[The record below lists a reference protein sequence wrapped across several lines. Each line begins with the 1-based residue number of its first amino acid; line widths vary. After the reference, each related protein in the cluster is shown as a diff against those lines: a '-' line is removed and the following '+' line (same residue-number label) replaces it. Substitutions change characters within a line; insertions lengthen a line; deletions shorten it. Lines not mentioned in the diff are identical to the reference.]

1 MNNHNNHN
9 NHNHNNHYNHYIIY
23 LLNKYKIIDLLCLN
37 NNHIMEYYQELLLN
51 IIEFMLNY
59 VNSNLLQTMYYD
71 LYDEIY
77 EETNE
82 VFYTQLIENNLLA
95 SFFNIDKDV
104 SSLLLHLTIEL
115 CQNLVFKFYIPKR
128 SYSKSYIRKI
138 TTNHNKIKA
147 TLFKLQNIPQPE
159 QRTPEWY
166 VFRNSTL
173 TASNIYK
180 IFMSESTQSQ
190 LILEKC
196 CPSDPSKY
204 KNNNLNSPMHWGQK
218 YERVSIL
225 YYEHINNTKVSEF
238 GCIPHR
244 NYSYIA
250 ASPDGIICDENS
262 AIYGRMLEIKNVV
275 SREING
281 IPKTE
286 YWIQM
291 QIQMEVCDLNECDF
305 LETKFLEYCDIDEY
319 KEDYITNISSN
330 IHCGFIMQFSINN
343 EDVHY
348 EYPPFNLHNIESD
361 EYNDWTNFMLEKNKD
376 NSYVRNIYWK
386 LETIS
391 CVLVLRNKLWFKYI
405 QPYIETFW
413 NALVSEK
420 NDGSYANRIN
430 SKQKAKNDDYKVKS
444 DFYKSGCLIK
454 I

>member
-1 MNNHNNHN
+1 M
-9 NHNHNNHYNHYIIY
+9 
-23 LLNKYKIIDLLCLN
+23 
-37 NNHIMEYYQELLLN
+37 
-51 IIEFMLNY
+51 
-59 VNSNLLQTMYYD
+59 
-71 LYDEIY
+71 
-77 EETNE
+77 
-82 VFYTQLIENNLLA
+82 
-95 SFFNIDKDV
+95 
-104 SSLLLHLTIEL
+104 
-115 CQNLVFKFYIPKR
+115 VFKFYIPKR
-128 SYSKSYIRKI
+128 SYKKSYIRNVSV
-138 TTNHNKIKA
+138 NHNKIKA
-147 TLFKLQNIPQPE
+147 NLLKLKNIPQPE

-180 IFMSESTQSQ
+180 IFITESTQSQ

-196 CPSDPSKY
+196 CPSAPSKY

-218 YERVSIL
+218 YERISVL

-238 GCIPHR
+238 GCIPHSK
-244 NYSYIA
+244 YSYIA
-250 ASPDGIICDENS
+250 ASPDGIVCDENS

-281 IPKTE
+281 TPKME

-305 LETKFLEYCDIDEY
+305 LETKFLEYSDLEEY
-319 KEDYITNISSN
+319 KEDYELNVSSN
-330 IHCGFIMQFSINN
+330 KHCGFIMQFSINN

-348 EYPPFNLHNIESD
+348 EYAPFNLHNVES
-361 EYNDWTNFMLEKNKD
+361 EAYSEWTDLMLAKNKD
-376 NSYVRNIYWK
+376 YSYVRNIYWK

-391 CVLVLRNKLWFKYI
+391 CVLVLRNKLWFKHI

-420 NDGSYANRIN
+420 NDGSYVNRIN
-430 SKQKAKNDDYKVKS
+430 NKRKSSNEDYKEKG

-454 I
+454 C

>member
-1 MNNHNNHN
+1 M
-9 NHNHNNHYNHYIIY
+9 NNHYNNYICY
-23 LLNKYKIIDLLCLN
+23 LINKYNIPDLLCLN
-37 NNHIMEYYQELLLN
+37 NSQIMEYYQELLLN
-51 IIEFMLNY
+51 IIEFMLQY
-59 VNSNLLQTMYYD
+59 INSNLLQIMYYD

-77 EETNE
+77 EETND
-82 VFYTQLIENNLLA
+82 VFYPHLIETNLL
-95 SFFNIDKDV
+95 SSLFNIDKDV

-115 CQNLVFKFYIPKR
+115 CQNIVFKFYIPKR
-128 SYSKSYIRKI
+128 SYKKSYVRKV
-138 TTNHNKIKA
+138 TANHNNIKA
-147 TLFKLQNIPQPE
+147 TIFKLQNIPQPE
-159 QRTPEWY
+159 QRTSEWY

-180 IFMSESTQSQ
+180 IFISESSQSQ
-190 LILEKC
+190 LIIEKC

-218 YERVSIL
+218 YERVSVL
-225 YYEHINNTKVSEF
+225 YYEHLNNTKVSEF

-244 NYSYIA
+244 DYSYIA

-262 AIYGRMLEIKNVV
+262 NIYGRMLEIKNVV

-281 IPKTE
+281 IPKME

-305 LETKFLEYCDIDEY
+305 LETKFIEYFDIDDY
-319 KEDYITNISSN
+319 KENYALNISSN
-330 IHCGFIMQFSINN
+330 VYCGFIMQFSINN

-348 EYPPFNLHNIESD
+348 EYPPFNLHNIESP
-361 EYNDWTNFMLEKNKD
+361 EYDDWTNLILEKNKN

-391 CVLVLRNKLWFKYI
+391 CILVLRNKLWFKHI

-420 NDGSYANRIN
+420 NDGSYVNRLN
-430 SKQKAKNDDYKVKS
+430 SKQKAKNEDYKEKG

>member
-1 MNNHNNHN
+1 MNKY
-9 NHNHNNHYNHYIIY
+9 YNAYICY
-23 LLNKYKIIDLLCLN
+23 LITKYKIPDLLCLAN
-37 NNHIMEYYQELLLN
+37 SHIMECYQELTLN
-51 IIEFMLNY
+51 IIEFMLEY
-59 VNSNLLQTMYYD
+59 VNTNLLQTMYYD

-77 EETNE
+77 EDTNE
-82 VFYTQLIENNLLA
+82 VFYAHLIDTDLLA
-95 SFFNIDKDV
+95 NIFNIQKDV
-104 SSLLLHLTIEL
+104 SVVLLHLTIEL
-115 CQNLVFKFYIPKR
+115 CKNIVFKFYIPKR
-128 SYSKSYIRKI
+128 SYKKSYIRNVSV
-138 TTNHNKIKA
+138 NHNKIKA
-147 TLFKLQNIPQPE
+147 TIFKLQNVPQPE

-180 IFMSESTQSQ
+180 IFITESTQSQ
-190 LILEKC
+190 LIIEKC
-196 CPSDPSKY
+196 QSIDASKY

-218 YERVSIL
+218 YEPVSVL

-238 GCIPHR
+238 GCIPHSK
-244 NYSYIA
+244 YSYIA
-250 ASPDGIICDENS
+250 ASPDGIVCDENS

-281 IPKTE
+281 TPKME

-305 LETKFLEYCDIDEY
+305 LETKFLEYSDLEEY
-319 KEDYITNISSN
+319 KEDYEVNMCSSSSKQSDN
-330 IHCGFIMQFSINN
+330 KQSDNKHCGIIMQFSINN

-348 EYPPFNLHNIESD
+348 EYAPFNLHNVESD
-361 EYNDWTNFMLEKNKD
+361 AYSEWTDLMLAKNK
-376 NSYVRNIYWK
+376 NNTYVRNIYWK

-391 CVLVLRNKLWFKYI
+391 CVLVLRNKLWFKHI

-420 NDGSYANRIN
+420 NDGSYVNRIN
-430 SKQKAKNDDYKVKS
+430 KRKSSNEDYREKG

-454 I
+454 C

>member
-1 MNNHNNHN
+1 MN
-9 NHNHNNHYNHYIIY
+9 YNRYICY
-23 LLNKYKIIDLLCLN
+23 LIDKYEIEDILCLTN
-37 NNHIMEYYQELLLN
+37 SHVMECYQEMLLY
-51 IIEFMLNY
+51 IIEFMLDY
-59 VNSNLLQTMYYD
+59 VNTNILQLMYYD

-77 EETNE
+77 DETYE
-82 VFYTQLIENNLLA
+82 IFYTQLIENNLLV
-95 SFFNIDKDV
+95 SLFNIDNDV

-115 CQNLVFKFYIPKR
+115 CQNVIFKFYIPKR
-128 SYSKSYIRKI
+128 SYKKTYIRNV
-138 TTNHNKIKA
+138 TCNYNKIKS
-147 TLFKLQNIPQPE
+147 TIFKLQNIPQPE
-159 QRTPEWY
+159 QRTLEWY

-196 CPSDPSKY
+196 QPSDPSKY

-218 YERVSIL
+218 YERVSVL
-225 YYEHINNTKVSEF
+225 YYEHLNNTKVSEF

-244 NYSYIA
+244 DYSYIA

-262 AIYGRMLEIKNVV
+262 NIYGRMLEIKNVV

-281 IPKTE
+281 VPKTE

-305 LETKFLEYCDIDEY
+305 LETKFIEYCDIDEY
-319 KEDYITNISSN
+319 KANYETNIYSN
-330 IHCGFIMQFSINN
+330 VHCGFIMQFSINN

-361 EYNDWTNFMLEKNKD
+361 EYNDWTNLMLEKNKD

-391 CVLVLRNKLWFKYI
+391 CILVLRNKLWFKHI

-413 NALVSEK
+413 NALLCEK
-420 NDGSYANRIN
+420 NDGSYVNRIN
-430 SKQKAKNDDYKVKS
+430 SKQKAKNEDYKVKS

>member
-1 MNNHNNHN
+1 MN

-128 SYSKSYIRKI
+128 SYNKSYIRKI

-262 AIYGRMLEIKNVV
+262 NIYGRMLEIKNVV

-361 EYNDWTNFMLEKNKD
+361 EYNDWTNLMLEKNKD

-420 NDGSYANRIN
+420 NDGSYVNRIN

>member
-1 MNNHNNHN
+1 M
-9 NHNHNNHYNHYIIY
+9 NNHYNNYIIY

-37 NNHIMEYYQELLLN
+37 NSQIMECYQELLLN
-51 IIEFMLNY
+51 IIEFMLDY
-59 VNSNLLQTMYYD
+59 INSNILQTMYYD

-82 VFYTQLIENNLLA
+82 LFYPHLIETDLLT
-95 SFFNIDKDV
+95 SLFNIDKT
-104 SSLLLHLTIEL
+104 SSSILLHLTVKL
-115 CQNLVFKFYIPKR
+115 CQNIIFKFYIPKR
-128 SYSKSYIRKI
+128 SYNKTYIRKI

-147 TLFKLQNIPQPE
+147 TLFKLKNIPQPE

-166 VFRNSTL
+166 IFRNSIL

-180 IFMSESTQSQ
+180 IFVSESTQSQ

-196 CPSDPSKY
+196 QPNDVN
-204 KNNNLNSPMHWGQK
+204 KNKSINLNSPMHWGQK
-218 YERVSIL
+218 YERVSVLFYEQL
-225 YYEHINNTKVSEF
+225 YNTKVSEF

-281 IPKTE
+281 IPKME

-305 LETKFLEYCDIDEY
+305 LETKFIEYCDECEY
-319 KEDYITNISSN
+319 KEDYALNVSSKK
-330 IHCGFIMQFSINN
+330 HCGFIMQFSINN

-348 EYPPFNLHNIESD
+348 EYPPFNLHNIEST
-361 EYNDWTNFMLEKNKD
+361 EYNDWTNLMLEKNRH
-376 NSYVRNIYWK
+376 NTFVRNIYWK
-386 LETIS
+386 LETSS
-391 CVLVLRNKLWFKYI
+391 CVLVLRNKLWFKHV
-405 QPYIETFW
+405 QPYIEIFW
-413 NALVSEK
+413 NALVCEK
-420 NDGSYANRIN
+420 NDGSYVNRITN
-430 SKQKAKNDDYKVKS
+430 KQKAKNEDNKERG
-444 DFYKSGCLIK
+444 DFYNSGCLIK

>member
-1 MNNHNNHN
+1 MNI
-9 NHNHNNHYNHYIIY
+9 HYINYISY
-23 LLNKYKIIDLLCLN
+23 LINKYKIPDLVCLTN
-37 NNHIMEYYQELLLN
+37 RDIMEYYQELLLN
-51 IIEFMLNY
+51 IIEFMLEY
-59 VNSNLLQTMYYD
+59 INSNLLQTMYYD

-77 EETNE
+77 EETNDI
-82 VFYTQLIENNLLA
+82 FYAHLIETDLLA
-95 SFFNIDKDV
+95 HLFNIDKDV
-104 SSLLLHLTIEL
+104 SIILLHLTIEL
-115 CQNLVFKFYIPKR
+115 CQNIVFKFYIPKR
-128 SYSKSYIRKI
+128 SYKKSYIRNVSL
-138 TTNHNKIKA
+138 NHNKIKA
-147 TLFKLQNIPQPE
+147 TIFKLQNIPQPE

-180 IFMSESTQSQ
+180 IFISESSQSQ
-190 LILEKC
+190 LIIEKC
-196 CPSDPSKY
+196 QPSDASKY

-218 YERVSIL
+218 YEPVSVL

-238 GCIPHR
+238 GCIPHSE
-244 NYSYIA
+244 YSYIA

-281 IPKTE
+281 IPKME

-305 LETKFLEYCDIDEY
+305 LETKFLEYTDLEEY
-319 KEDYITNISSN
+319 KEDYELNISSN
-330 IHCGFIMQFSINN
+330 KHCGFIMQFSINN

-348 EYPPFNLHNIESD
+348 EYAPFNLHNVDSIEYI
-361 EYNDWTNFMLEKNKD
+361 EWTNQMLEKNIKY
-376 NSYVRNIYWK
+376 SYVRNIYWK
-386 LETIS
+386 LEIIS
-391 CVLVLRNKLWFKYI
+391 CILVLRNKLWFKHI

-420 NDGSYANRIN
+420 NDGSYVNRLN
-430 SKQKAKNDDYKVKS
+430 NKRKSRNEEYKEKG

-454 I
+454 C

>member
-1 MNNHNNHN
+1 MNNRYNN
-9 NHNHNNHYNHYIIY
+9 YIIY
-23 LLNKYKIIDLLCLN
+23 LITKYKIPDLLCLSN
-37 NNHIMEYYQELLLN
+37 SYVMECYQELLLN
-51 IIEFMLNY
+51 IIEFILDY
-59 VNSNLLQTMYYD
+59 INSNILQTMYYD

-82 VFYTQLIENNLLA
+82 LFYPHLIETDLLT
-95 SFFNIDKDV
+95 SLFNIDKT
-104 SSLLLHLTIEL
+104 SSSILLHLTVKL
-115 CQNLVFKFYIPKR
+115 CQNIIFKFYIPKR
-128 SYSKSYIRKI
+128 SYSKSYIRNV
-138 TTNHNKIKA
+138 TVNHKKIKA

-180 IFMSESTQSQ
+180 IFISESTQSQ
-190 LILEKC
+190 LIIEKC
-196 CPSDPSKY
+196 QPSDASKY
-204 KNNNLNSPMHWGQK
+204 KNTNLNSPMHWGQK
-218 YERVSIL
+218 YERVSVLFYEQL
-225 YYEHINNTKVSEF
+225 YNTKVSEF

-281 IPKTE
+281 IPKME

-305 LETKFLEYCDIDEY
+305 LETKFIEYCDEYEY
-319 KEDYITNISSN
+319 KEDYVANVSSN
-330 IHCGFIMQFSINN
+330 KHCGFIMQFSINN

-361 EYNDWTNFMLEKNKD
+361 EYNEWTNLMLEKNSH
-376 NSYVRNIYWK
+376 NTFVRNIYWK
-386 LETIS
+386 LETSS
-391 CVLVLRNKLWFKYI
+391 CVLVLRNKLWFKHV
-405 QPYIETFW
+405 QPYIEIFW

-420 NDGSYANRIN
+420 NDGSYVNRITN
-430 SKQKAKNDDYKVKS
+430 KQKAKNEDNKERG
-444 DFYKSGCLIK
+444 DFYNSGCLIK

>member
-1 MNNHNNHN
+1 MNNH

-128 SYSKSYIRKI
+128 SYNKSYIRKI

-225 YYEHINNTKVSEF
+225 YYEHLNNTKVSEF

-262 AIYGRMLEIKNVV
+262 NIYGRMLEIKNVV

-361 EYNDWTNFMLEKNKD
+361 EYNDWTNLMLEKNKD

-420 NDGSYANRIN
+420 NDGSYVNRIN

>member
-1 MNNHNNHN
+1 MNM
-9 NHNHNNHYNHYIIY
+9 HYNNYIIY
-23 LLNKYKIIDLLCLN
+23 LLNKYKIPDLLCLN
-37 NNHIMEYYQELLLN
+37 NSQIMEYYQELLLN
-51 IIEFMLNY
+51 IIEFMLQY
-59 VNSNLLQTMYYD
+59 INSNLLQTMYYD

-77 EETNE
+77 EDTNE
-82 VFYTQLIENNLLA
+82 VFYPHLIETNLL
-95 SFFNIDKDV
+95 SSLFNIDKDV

-128 SYSKSYIRKI
+128 SYKKSYIRKI
-138 TTNHNKIKA
+138 TTNYSNIKA

-159 QRTPEWY
+159 QRTAEWY

-180 IFMSESTQSQ
+180 IFMSESSQSQ
-190 LILEKC
+190 LIIEKC
-196 CPSDPSKY
+196 SPSDPSKY

-218 YERVSIL
+218 YERVSVL
-225 YYEHINNTKVSEF
+225 YYEYLNNTKVSEF

-281 IPKTE
+281 IPKME

-305 LETKFLEYCDIDEY
+305 LETKFIEYFDIDEY
-319 KEDYITNISSN
+319 KENYATNISSN
-330 IHCGFIMQFSINN
+330 VYCGFIMQFSINN

-348 EYPPFNLHNIESD
+348 EYPPFNLHNIESP
-361 EYNDWTNFMLEKNKD
+361 EYDDWTNLILEKNKN

-391 CVLVLRNKLWFKYI
+391 CILVLRNKLWFKHI

-413 NALVSEK
+413 NAVVSEK
-420 NDGSYANRIN
+420 KDGSYVNRIT
-430 SKQKAKNDDYKVKS
+430 SKQKAKNEDYKVTS

>member
-1 MNNHNNHN
+1 MN

-218 YERVSIL
+218 YERVSVL
-225 YYEHINNTKVSEF
+225 YYEHLNNTKVSEF

-244 NYSYIA
+244 TYSYIA

-262 AIYGRMLEIKNVV
+262 NIYGRMLEIKNVV

-330 IHCGFIMQFSINN
+330 VHCGFIMQFSINN

-361 EYNDWTNFMLEKNKD
+361 EYNDWTNLMLEKNKD

>member
-1 MNNHNNHN
+1 MNNY
-9 NHNHNNHYNHYIIY
+9 YNAYIYY
-23 LLNKYKIIDLLCLN
+23 LLNKYKIPDLLCLTN
-37 NNHIMEYYQELLLN
+37 SHIMECYQELILN
-51 IIEFMLNY
+51 ITEFMLEYINT
-59 VNSNLLQTMYYD
+59 NLLQTMYYD

-82 VFYTQLIENNLLA
+82 VFYPHLIETDLLA
-95 SFFNIDKDV
+95 NIFNIHKD
-104 SSLLLHLTIEL
+104 SSPLLLHLTIEL
-115 CQNLVFKFYIPKR
+115 CQNIVFKFYIPKR
-128 SYSKSYIRKI
+128 SYKKSYIRNVSV
-138 TTNHNKIKA
+138 NHNKIKA
-147 TLFKLQNIPQPE
+147 TIFKLQNIPQPE

-180 IFMSESTQSQ
+180 IFITESTQSQ

-196 CPSDPSKY
+196 CPSNASKY

-218 YERVSIL
+218 YERVSVL

-238 GCIPHR
+238 GCIPHSK
-244 NYSYIA
+244 YSYIA
-250 ASPDGIICDENS
+250 ASPDGIVCDENS

-281 IPKTE
+281 TPKME

-305 LETKFLEYCDIDEY
+305 LETKFLEYSDLEEY
-319 KEDYITNISSN
+319 KEDYELNMSYNKQSDN
-330 IHCGFIMQFSINN
+330 KHCGIIMQFSINN

-348 EYPPFNLHNIESD
+348 EYAPFDLHNVES
-361 EYNDWTNFMLEKNKD
+361 EAYSIWTELMLEKNKD
-376 NSYVRNIYWK
+376 NTYVRNIYWK

-391 CVLVLRNKLWFKYI
+391 CVLVLRNKLWFKHI

-420 NDGSYANRIN
+420 NDGSYVNRIN
-430 SKQKAKNDDYKVKS
+430 NKRKANNEDYKEKG

-454 I
+454 C

>member
-1 MNNHNNHN
+1 MN
-9 NHNHNNHYNHYIIY
+9 NHNNHYNHYNHYNKYIIY
-23 LLNKYKIIDLLCLN
+23 LLNKYKIPDLLCLN
-37 NNHIMEYYQELLLN
+37 NSHIMEYYQDLLLN

-95 SFFNIDKDV
+95 SLFNINNNV

-115 CQNLVFKFYIPKR
+115 CQNVVFKFYIPKR

-138 TTNHNKIKA
+138 STNHNKIKA

-190 LILEKC
+190 LIIEKC
-196 CPSDPSKY
+196 CPSDPNKY

-218 YERVSIL
+218 YERVSVL
-225 YYEHINNTKVSEF
+225 YYEHLNNTKVSEF

-262 AIYGRMLEIKNVV
+262 NIYGRMLEIKNVV

-330 IHCGFIMQFSINN
+330 VHCGFIMQFSINN

-361 EYNDWTNFMLEKNKD
+361 EYNDWTNLMLEKNKD

-420 NDGSYANRIN
+420 NDGSYVNRIN